1 MKLNLKDPKT
11 RLRALL
17 GVAVACGFAVLA
29 TGSLNSVDDADVVAP
44 VMRDRV
50 SAAKP
55 GNKPGAGASTQELVA
70 TLTPPNRD
78 EVNTDASGNPFRS
91 NSWAPAPPPSRV
103 VVPVVAAPV
112 VAAPPPAPTAPPLP
126 YNFVGKL
133 EAKNAKPRAFLSKGD
148 ALVIVSPGDV
158 LDNNTYRVE
167 SLDQTGVVLT
177 YLPLNQRQV
186 IPITGGK

>member
-1 MKLNLKDPKT
+1 MKLNLKDPTT

-17 GVAVACGFAVLA
+17 LLAAVIGVALWA
-29 TGSLNSVDDADVVAP
+29 NNPWSVDPDADIVAP
-44 VMRDRV
+44 VMRDH
-50 SAAKP
+50 STTAKP
-55 GNKPGAGASTQELVA
+55 ATKAGAGSSNQELVA
-70 TLTPPNRD
+70 SLTPPDRG
-78 EVNTDASGNPFRS
+78 VVRADAAGNPFRS
-91 NSWAPAPPPSRV
+91 SNWAPPPPSRV

-126 YNFVGKL
+126 YAFVGKL
-133 EAKNAKPRAFLSKGD
+133 EAKNSKPRAFLSKGD
-148 ALVIVSPGDV
+148 ALVIVSPGDI
-158 LDNNTYRVE
+158 LDNNTYRVD